1 MCTPSSTVYKSTDK
15 VYASNNL
22 HLFLLGLSR
31 CSCDFFFFF
40 ADDGISI
47 PCEYTSFL
55 APIAAPKLHF
65 EVAQS
70 NDSGKGPS
78 VILHATLKTLRSRGV
93 FSMLC
98 SIQFLWCSWG
108 EFSSL
113 AGYVIFDDR
122 FGYSHDLDYLWSIK
136 SIKRPASNKRL
147 PPYRLDFPQVDCV
160 SGLGASESER
170 RKTSRK
176 TGNGLLESLPTTP
189 HQKIIDL
196 TNTEWNRPSSTLKT
210 IIIINNFI
218 DLYCANINPGK
229 EIFIC
234 A

>member
-31 CSCDFFFFF
+31 CSYVFFFF

-93 FSMLC
+93 FSILCPYNSYGAHKENFRHKQDML
-98 SIQFLWCSWG
+98 SLMIVSDILITLTTYV
-108 EFSSL
+108 SST
-113 AGYVIFDDR
+113 A
-122 FGYSHDLDYLWSIK
+122 
-136 SIKRPASNKRL
+136 
-147 PPYRLDFPQVDCV
+147 
-160 SGLGASESER
+160 
-170 RKTSRK
+170 RKT
-176 TGNGLLESLPTTP
+176 TP
-189 HQKIIDL
+189 VLNRLSAQPRISAHPL
-196 TNTEWNRPSSTLKT
+196 T
-210 IIIINNFI
+210 I
-218 DLYCANINPGK
+218 
-229 EIFIC
+229 
-234 A
+234 

>member
-31 CSCDFFFFF
+31 CSYDLFFFFF

-70 NDSGKGPS
+70 NDSGKGPL

-93 FSMLC
+93 FAILC

-108 EFSSL
+108 EFSSQ
-113 AGYVIFDDR
+113 AGCYLLMIVSDILMTLITYVV
-122 FGYSHDLDYLWSIK
+122 L
-136 SIKRPASNKRL
+136 NRL
-147 PPYRLDFPQVDCV
+147 SAQPRISAHPL
-160 SGLGASESER
+160 
-170 RKTSRK
+170 
-176 TGNGLLESLPTTP
+176 TT
-189 HQKIIDL
+189 
-196 TNTEWNRPSSTLKT
+196 
-210 IIIINNFI
+210 
-218 DLYCANINPGK
+218 
-229 EIFIC
+229 
-234 A
+234 